1 MITKS
6 LGYVVDVLNAAGIDA
21 SFDPQKINP
30 PAVWVSAR
38 RLARPKLGGPADVV
52 VDVFLITRDAGIDSA
67 IRVLEEMLE
76 TIIEVIEDDDRLELD
91 WQDTDLGQSVTLPQG
106 GSPLPAYKI
115 AITVENE

>member
-6 LGYVVDVLNAAGIDA
+6 LGYVVDVLIAAGIDA

-38 RLARPKLGGPADVV
+38 RLARPKLGGPADIV

-76 TIIEVIEDDDRLELD
+76 TIIEVVEDDDRLELD

-106 GSPLPAYKI
+106 GSPLPANKL
-115 AITVENE
+115 ANTVETE